1 MGTASTDTSEL
12 RVSGSKGRTFTRS
25 HESINVYT
33 QEKVII
39 ALADASG
46 DYATEVTQGTWR
58 ITVNGQTSEILSYA
72 ATATEVAAA
81 ISKLSSVSGLVTVT
95 PGTAAALS
103 SHADRTFTVTFTKSE
118 GDVMHVT
125 ALSVDGDELKDNG
138 GVEAAIG
145 VSKEQDGFAF
155 YDPAVNEQKADM
167 LADDVSVGTV
177 INITASEVVNFVV
190 VDPDTV
196 GCIDSSAIS
205 ALVDGAATASSGVLN
220 LDGNAPSVGFYAVG
234 SAGTG
239 DKVSSEIVEISSP
252 LNQATRAAKGT
263 SATSHADDSQLY
275 KLRACTTATDMALC
289 SGSSCPSLI
298 FEYDGF
304 VSKPCQIIDN
314 LASAGAAEQTK
325 TSGVN
330 GVDGGTD
337 EVNCQATIR
346 EIPGLSTARV
356 DYAVNPSAS
365 DKEASGVAGVDLISV
380 AVTLPKGVDGAALS
394 AKLSGSLFST
404 AASTPLTGNE
414 YLFKRHWRN
423 NNGRSFTVTKAREN
437 RVGAIT
443 TITDSSNQFKV
454 IHEADVHGM
463 TVNADETV
471 SVHNIPNG
479 RTAQANSHTIVTGSA
494 DMTHSKRGQVYKIG
508 DTCLLQLI
516 EDGTQGN
523 TAAARF
529 HLVSGTCNI
538 GDAHL
543 LVAHQ
548 STTQILTN
556 TQLKASG
563 VSPAFSLSS
572 RITGVS
578 DTHLL
583 SNEAA
588 SATDSDDFITA
599 DSARVDDALQ
609 S

>member
-1 MGTASTDTSEL
+1 MGTASTDTTEL
-12 RVSGSKGRTFTRS
+12 RVSGNNGRTFTRG
-25 HESINVYT
+25 HDSINVYT

-103 SHADRTFTVTFTKSE
+103 
-118 GDVMHVT
+118 
-125 ALSVDGDELKDNG
+125 VDGDELKDNG

-167 LADDVSVGTV
+167 LADDVYVGTV

-298 FEYDGF
+298 FEYNGF

-365 DKEASGVAGVDLISV
+365 DKEASG
-380 AVTLPKGVDGAALS
+380 
-394 AKLSGSLFST
+394 
-404 AASTPLTGNE
+404 
-414 YLFKRHWRN
+414 
-423 NNGRSFTVTKAREN
+423 
-437 RVGAIT
+437 
-443 TITDSSNQFKV
+443 
-454 IHEADVHGM
+454 
-463 TVNADETV
+463 
-471 SVHNIPNG
+471 
-479 RTAQANSHTIVTGSA
+479 
-494 DMTHSKRGQVYKIG
+494 
-508 DTCLLQLI
+508 
-516 EDGTQGN
+516 
-523 TAAARF
+523 
-529 HLVSGTCNI
+529 
-538 GDAHL
+538 
-543 LVAHQ
+543 
-548 STTQILTN
+548 
-556 TQLKASG
+556 
-563 VSPAFSLSS
+563 
-572 RITGVS
+572 
-578 DTHLL
+578 
-583 SNEAA
+583 
-588 SATDSDDFITA
+588 
-599 DSARVDDALQ
+599 
-609 S
+609 